1 MLHFKIKFP
10 HTEELEKI
18 RLVYR
23 NGYTH
28 ELWVKDL
35 EHRNGLYSWTHAYD
49 DERVLEVVQQ
59 EIIAIFVIKKSTRI
73 IWN

>member
-1 MLHFKIKFP
+1 MLTFKLKFP

-18 RLVYR
+18 RIVYR

-35 EHRNGLYSWTHAYD
+35 SCQNGLYSWAHAYD
-49 DERVLEVVQQ
+49 DSRVLEVKEQ
-59 EIIAIFVIKKSTRI
+59 EILAIFVVKQATRI